1 MKSYNEYDEMFGE
14 SSQGYLVT
22 SLPFSSSSTIIYANN
37 RAASILELPSVS
49 ITGQTLGNIFPVF
62 STFMGSMDVGPF
74 RHEPNGSLLRLF
86 ASPFNR
92 DTCLVFVLDQNE
104 AERASVER
112 LFNYQRRMNEA
123 LEAANAA
130 RQKPIFSPR
139 CRTTSAPR

>member
-49 ITGQTLGNIFPVF
+49 ITGQTLGNVFPVF
-62 STFMGSMDVGPF
+62 STSMGSMDVGPF

-86 ASPFNR
+86 ASPCF
-92 DTCLVFVLDQNE
+92 CPGP
-104 AERASVER
+104 ERGGAGIRRTPLRLPAPHER
-112 LFNYQRRMNEA
+112 GA
-123 LEAANAA
+123 
-130 RQKPIFSPR
+130 
-139 CRTTSAPR
+139 